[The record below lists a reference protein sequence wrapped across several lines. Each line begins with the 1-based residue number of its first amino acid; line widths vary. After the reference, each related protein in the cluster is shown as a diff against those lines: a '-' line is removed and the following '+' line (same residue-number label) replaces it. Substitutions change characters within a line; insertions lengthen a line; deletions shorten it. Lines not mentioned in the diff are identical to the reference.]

1 MTCAVSNLVAMIQ
14 AKVGEDLNWIRINGS
29 LVGVLIYLS
38 ITVVELVMRHG

>member
-14 AKVGEDLNWIRINGS
+14 AKAGEDLNWIRINGS

-38 ITVVELVMRHG
+38 ITVVEVVMRQG